1 MLHHMTAKTR
11 IFQNIDNF
19 RADAQKK
26 LHNYKAV
33 MNQTRQRYDSL
44 KSTGIECEAFLDI
57 SGNAEIIQV
66 TNRCWKHVFEHP
78 RKRRS
83 EVDRLER
90 ALTFQAAIK
99 LLNKTRTYQ
108 EVSIEKDKGGRTY
121 LSFGIIGYV
130 NGNRIKVLVR
140 RDKKI
145 TNAKKMLF
153 SFFQI
158 PSAPRKADG
167 GNDDEDSVIAVD

>member
-1 MLHHMTAKTR
+1 MAE
-11 IFQNIDNF
+11 
-19 RADAQKK
+19 AEKK

-33 MNQTRQRYDSL
+33 MNQTRQRYDAL
-44 KSTGIECEAFLDI
+44 KATGIECEAFLDL
-57 SGNAEIIQV
+57 SGHVETIQV

-78 RKRRS
+78 KKRRS
-83 EVDRLER
+83 EVERLER
-90 ALTFQAAIK
+90 ALTFQAVIK
-99 LLNKTRTYQ
+99 LLRKARTYQ

-140 RDKKI
+140 RDRKI
-145 TNAKKMLF
+145 TNAKKILF

-158 PSAPRKADG
+158 QSAPRKVDG
-167 GNDDEDSVIAVD
+167 GNDDEDSVVVD